1 MIDCVASPVDH
12 KLPPVEEDVSTTED
26 PAQIDSVV
34 PVTIVG
40 TGGNE
45 LTVTVCGAEVPEE
58 HPFEITCTRKVPELL
73 TVMDCVVAPLDQKL
87 LLGDEDVNV
96 TDPPAQ
102 NVVEPLAVI
111 VGTAGIV
118 LTITFTGADAADV
131 HPNWV

>member
-1 MIDCVASPVDH
+1 MDWVVSPVDH

-40 TGGNE
+40 TGGRE
-45 LTVTVCGAEVPEE
+45 FTVTVCGAEEPEE
-58 HPFEITCTRKVPELL
+58 HPLEITCTKNVPEVF
-73 TVMDCVVAPLDQKL
+73 TVIDWVVAPFDQKL
-87 LLGDEDVNV
+87 LLGEEEVKV

-102 NVVEPLAVI
+102 KVVALLAVM

-118 LTITFTGADAADV
+118 FTITFTGADGAEV
-131 HPNWV
+131 HPSRV